1 MPLTPWAVDPRHGV
15 ELADVPV
22 RVVERCDRTRVVEE
36 RVQVS
41 GFGAEPE
48 LEGNVLD
55 RVAVVVHH
63 DLVEHVVVE
72 LPEVRTAGWQLQRN
86 EVADEGDLVRV
97 RRADERIDVR
107 VVGKRILTD
116 ERRFTM
122 ARRGSVRGQR
132 RRQTDGSEDCGECE
146 SAVRHGDLLGWRYYA
161 AGGDSDCLGLHVTKH
176 GGPAAGTLTL
186 FGSCR
191 RVSPPVLGAKRTYH
205 GRGAC
210 AAGGDAPPGD
220 TRPEKRR
227 QRSGAH
233 AARAAGRRC
242 SWGE

>member
-132 RRQTDGSEDCGECE
+132 RRQTDGSEDCGERE
-146 SAVRHGDLLGWRYYA
+146 SAVRHGDLLGWRYY
-161 AGGDSDCLGLHVTKH
+161 GRNDLSDWQLAIAQHPTPKVIL
-176 GGPAAGTLTL
+176 
-186 FGSCR
+186 
-191 RVSPPVLGAKRTYH
+191 
-205 GRGAC
+205 
-210 AAGGDAPPGD
+210 PGD
-220 TRPEKRR
+220 RR
-227 QRSGAH
+227 RYERSWQEFEPA
-233 AARAAGRRC
+233 
-242 SWGE
+242 

>member
-72 LPEVRTAGWQLQRN
+72 LPAVRTAGWQLQRN

-161 AGGDSDCLGLHVTKH
+161 RDADSDCLADPSPNATVRH
-176 GGPAAGTLTL
+176 PWALTL
-186 FGSCR
+186 FGACR
-191 RVSPPVLGAKRTYH
+191 RVSPPVLGAKSTCH
-205 GRGAC
+205 GRGVC
-210 AAGGDAPPGD
+210 AAGPDFRRAAP
-220 TRPEKRR
+220 
-227 QRSGAH
+227 
-233 AARAAGRRC
+233 AARRSVSRSPC
-242 SWGE
+242 RSSYEREI